1 MKVTTVKIIKVSM
14 SEEEYATINNMID
27 ILQDIYYND
36 NGDTYKNIEKQW
48 EKSGVNLDMG
58 DVLIALDTLRNLE
71 TEHLDTE

>member
-36 NGDTYKNIEKQW
+36 NEDTYILIW
-48 EKSGVNLDMG
+48 EMF
-58 DVLIALDTLRNLE
+58 
-71 TEHLDTE
+71 